1 MVKKLIVLLFVV
13 LVVGTGIV
21 YLMPSGDDAGNVLS
35 SLSGAE
41 APCPYYLELK
51 PGDVQNPDD
60 VIRYCSSIRS
70 YASDLDVF
78 ERAAFYEWYFENHGF
93 NVTFA
98 YADDFGADG
107 SHIWLLMRTPKGE
120 VIVVDPS
127 YRAVGSACMVP
138 LDPKYTRY
146 DEEFGDVY
154 QAMGRLGAGRMD
166 WWQNEKACQVSE
178 ENVLVTQKEGA
189 MRGVAG

>member
-1 MVKKLIVLLFVV
+1 LVKKLIVLLFVV
-13 LVVGTGIV
+13 LVAGAGIL
-21 YLMPSGDDAGNVLS
+21 YLNPGGDDAG
-35 SLSGAE
+35 
-41 APCPYYLELK
+41 APCPYYLDLK

-120 VIVVDPS
+120 VIEVDPS

-138 LDPKYTRY
+138 LDPKYTCY

-154 QAMGRLGAGRMD
+154 QAMGHLGAGKMG
-166 WWQNEKACQVSE
+166 WWQNENARRVLD
-178 ENVLVTQKEGA
+178 ENVLVAQKEGA